1 VEPKAIGVGQYQH
14 DVNQSELQK
23 RLDEVIESCV
33 NKVGVDVNSAS
44 PALLGYVSGVN
55 KTLADSIVKHRDEH
69 GAFASR
75 ESLKEIKGFGPKAF
89 EQAAGFLRIHG
100 AENPL
105 DNSAVHPENY
115 GLVEKIAEKAGT
127 SLNEL
132 IGNTTVLSSLS
143 AKDFTDAESGVGKNT
158 VEDIFAELEKPGR
171 DPRKEF
177 SYAKFNPKIKTM
189 QDLITGSWLEGVV
202 SNVTNFGAF
211 VDIGVHQDGLIHIS
225 EMSENFV
232 KDAKTVLTTGDVIK
246 VRVVSVDAP
255 NKRIALSMK
264 QESERRVGGAGGG
277 GKDGKGG
284 KGFQG
289 KGNFQKVIPQAATL
303 ADLKARFSGKAQKQ
317 AAQNIPKKPAAAAVK
332 KSDVMAR
339 LKKAMK
345 GGL

>member
-1 VEPKAIGVGQYQH
+1 V
-14 DVNQSELQK
+14 
-23 RLDEVIESCV
+23 ESCV

-55 KTLADSIVKHRDEH
+55 KNLADSIVKHRDEH

-75 ESLKEIKGFGPKAF
+75 EALKDIKGFGQKAF

-100 AENPL
+100 AANPL

-115 GLVEKIAEKAGT
+115 GLVEKIAEKAGKP
-127 SLNEL
+127 LNEL
-132 IGNTTVLSSLS
+132 IGNSEVLHSIV
-143 AKDFTDAESGVGKNT
+143 ANDFTDAENGIGKNT
-158 VEDIFAELEKPGR
+158 VADILAELEKPGR

-177 SYAKFNPKIKTM
+177 HYAKFNPKIKTM

-211 VDIGVHQDGLIHIS
+211 VDIGVHQDGLVHIS

-232 KDAKTVLTTGDVIK
+232 KDAKTILTTGDVVK
-246 VRVVSVDAP
+246 VRVVSVDAQ
-255 NKRIALSMK
+255 NKRISLSMK
-264 QESERRVGGAGGG
+264 QESERRVGGGFKGG
-277 GKDGKGG
+277 GKDAKGKGG
-284 KGFQG
+284 YQG
-289 KGNFQKVIPQAATL
+289 KGSFQPKPVPQAATL

-317 AAQNIPKKPAAAAVK
+317 ASQNIPKKPAAAAIK

-339 LKKAMK
+339 LKNAMK